1 MTVISKNLIS
11 PLTMERTHVIKK
23 SIPRQ
28 LICDCDE
35 YDVADECAFVCNML
49 STKLSAKLS
58 TKLSTNTK
66 KVKNKTKKK
75 RQ

>member
-49 STKLSAKLS
+49 STKLS

>member
-49 STKLSAKLS
+49 STKLS
-58 TKLSTNTK
+58 TNTK